1 MMRVEIDRGSGF
13 CGGVIRAIAGAEKA
27 LAEGGSL
34 LSLGDIV
41 HNEAELARLSN
52 LGLHSITIDLL
63 RSAERDAD
71 PLRSSSPKET
81 HPTTGEA
88 GGPPATDPRVIRPSG
103 VTSPFGPTRLLIRA
117 HGEPPS
123 TYELAEAKGFKVLDF
138 TCPVV
143 LRIQKSI
150 REAYAKLHLSEPYG
164 QIVIFGKIG
173 HAEVLGLVGQVDGD
187 AFVVENLQQL
197 QELVAQGRINTSRR
211 IEIFSQTTKSPVEY
225 EELCRW
231 LASKMVYPRLLTVN
245 DTICRQVA
253 DRHRELV
260 GFAREHDVIVFVS
273 GRESSNGKVLS
284 GLCKGVNIRTYR
296 VVGPEEIKREWF
308 RSDDNVGVCGA
319 TSTPKWLL
327 EEVAQKIKNMQ

>member
-1 MMRVEIDRGSGF
+1 MISVEIDRGSGF
-13 CGGVIRAIAGAEKA
+13 CGGVIRAIGGAEKA
-27 LAEGGSL
+27 LASGTPL
-34 LSLGDIV
+34 WSLGHIV
-41 HNEAELARLSN
+41 HNEAELDRLQS
-52 LGLHSITIDLL
+52 LGLKSISNEDL
-63 RSAERDAD
+63 RGFGQQEES
-71 PLRSSSPKET
+71 
-81 HPTTGEA
+81 GE
-88 GGPPATDPRVIRPSG
+88 PVSRDPR
-103 VTSPFGPTRLLIRA
+103 PTLLIRA

-123 TYELAEAKGFKVLDF
+123 TYALAEEKGFEVLDF

-150 REAYAKLHLSEPYG
+150 REAYARLHTSQPFG

-187 AFVVENLQQL
+187 AFVVENLPQL
-197 QELVAQGRINTSRR
+197 QELVEDGRLNTSRR

-225 EELCRW
+225 SELCKW
-231 LASKMVYPRLLTVN
+231 LSSKMIYPNLLAVH

-260 GFAREHDVIVFVS
+260 AFARTHDVVIFVS

-284 GLCKGVNIRTYR
+284 GLCKSVNIRTYR
-296 VVGPEEIKREWF
+296 VVGPEEVQKGWF
-308 RSDDNVGVCGA
+308 RGDDRVGVCGA

-327 EEVAQKIKNMQ
+327 EKVAEKIKNLQ